1 MANQDSYLNDYTRK
15 ISKVLRDKLESL
27 YGYDPNKVDNSKIDT
42 IISKAAFDYLV
53 LRYACSGNDD
63 FQVMDDSSVEQL
75 ANSSWNIGR
84 LQCRNLDRG
93 ILIDMTR
100 FSDSFDDLSIQIIT
114 NSSLGERIGALES
127 AKGSFFIIKDE
138 NDRRVKLNRN
148 NLTYIE
154 GTTALDYY
162 TNPADDIFQIIQM
175 YRSGKFSQDL
185 LQSSTGIMNG
195 DIPKETDEPEIY

>member
-1 MANQDSYLNDYTRK
+1 MANQDSYLNDYTGK

-53 LRYACSGNDD
+53 LRYALSGNDD

-127 AKGSFFIIKDE
+127 ADGSFFIIKDE
-138 NDRRVKLNRN
+138 NGRRVKLNRN